1 MNEKEELLAQIE
13 KLMSYDGAEPTINP
27 EFLEYFEIDE
37 LIGIRDTLAKKVGT
51 LSEDDLDWLEQFK
64 KYE

>member
-1 MNEKEELLAQIE
+1 MNEKEELLEQIE
-13 KLMSYDGAEPTINP
+13 KLMSYGDDKPAINP

-37 LIGIRDTLAKKVGT
+37 LIGIRDNLSKKVAT
-51 LSEDDLDWLEQFK
+51 LSEDDLEWLEQFK